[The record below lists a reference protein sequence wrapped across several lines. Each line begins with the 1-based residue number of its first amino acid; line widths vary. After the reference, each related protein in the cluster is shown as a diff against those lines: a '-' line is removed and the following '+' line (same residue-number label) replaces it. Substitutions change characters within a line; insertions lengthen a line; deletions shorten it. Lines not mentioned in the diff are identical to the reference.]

1 MPDARYVIVG
11 AGMAADAAARGIREV
26 DAEATIAMLGAEADP
41 PYARPPLSKGL
52 WQGKALDDI
61 WSGTTALG
69 VELQL
74 GRSVRWIDARAKEV
88 VDDRGTGW
96 RYDKLLLATGSAPR
110 RLPVVDHQVI
120 YFRSLRDYWRLRDLA
135 DRGRRFAVIGGGF
148 IGSEIAAALAA
159 IGKEVVLI
167 FPGAAIGDR
176 LFPLDLARSLNDAYR
191 ARGVQVLDGHNVVDV
206 QPRGERSVVRLR
218 QVDGGIERE
227 VLVDGVVAGI
237 GTQPNVH
244 LARFAG
250 LTVDD
255 GIVVD
260 PFLRTSHPDIYAAG
274 DVATVLMPALGG
286 RRRFEHE
293 DSAKIMGRHAGRA
306 MAGERAP
313 YDHLPF
319 FYSDLFDQGYEAVGD
334 VDPALRTVADWA
346 DPHREGVVY
355 YLRDER
361 VRGVL
366 LWNVWDQV
374 DAARALIRRNEM
386 VDVGDLRW
394 SLMLPRAEPVA

>member
-1 MPDARYVIVG
+1 
-11 AGMAADAAARGIREV
+11 MAADAAVRGIREI
-26 DAEATIAMLGAEADP
+26 DAEGTIAMIGTEADP

-52 WQGKALDDI
+52 WQGKAVDGI
-61 WSGTTALG
+61 WRETAALG
-69 VELQL
+69 VDLQL
-74 GRSVRWIDARAKEV
+74 GRSIRWIDAREKEV
-88 VDDRGTGW
+88 VDDRGTAW

-110 RLPVVDHQVI
+110 RLPVGDHQVI
-120 YFRSLRDYWRLRDLA
+120 YFRSLRDYWRLRDLSG
-135 DRGRRFAVIGGGF
+135 RGRRFAVIGGGF
-148 IGSEIAAALAA
+148 IGSEIAAALAS

-167 FPGAAIGDR
+167 FPGTAIGDR

-206 QPRGERSVVRLR
+206 QPHGERSVVRLR
-218 QVDGGIERE
+218 QVDGDIDRE
-227 VLVDGVVAGI
+227 LLVDGVVAGI
-237 GTQPNVH
+237 GTQPNIH

-274 DVATVLMPALGG
+274 DVATVMVPALGG

-293 DSAKIMGRHAGRA
+293 DSAKAMGRHVGRV
-306 MAGERAP
+306 MAGVSVP

-334 VDPALRTVADWA
+334 LDPTLQTVADWA
-346 DPHREGVVY
+346 DPQREGVVY
-355 YLRDER
+355 YLRGDR

-366 LWNVWDQV
+366 LWNVWGQIE
-374 DAARALIRRNEM
+374 AARALIRQGTP
-386 VDVGDLRW
+386 VHVGDLRW
-394 SLMLPRAEPVA
+394 SLMLPQTEPVA